1 MRQTYRYSNPQNA
14 ILKPMGRSASEPVIF
29 TTIHFVLEEFIE
41 LLGNVTRLQTDLP
54 VSGAVSTALGL
65 AKHI

>member
-1 MRQTYRYSNPQNA
+1 
-14 ILKPMGRSASEPVIF
+14 MGRSASEPVIF